1 MSRDQ
6 TTFFGPNEVGRALMR
21 ITRFIN
27 LTLKSVLHFHP
38 DNYNVS
44 NIKPTRD
51 CLIMYQPTNQRK
63 PVCFSQSRKNNSFI
77 HEKIN
82 TSFVLRL
89 PLHRKRPLSRQ
100 RCRGGD
106 TCLGQ
111 KRVTFGAKPA
121 ATITRRSSLRQ
132 NLKKKNEKGVCT
144 VHQPRTAPHQREVTH
159 HHSMLVHGNLKLP

>member
-1 MSRDQ
+1 MTLQGSQLAMSRDQ

-27 LTLKSVLHFHP
+27 PTLKSVLHFHP

-132 NLKKKNEKGVCT
+132 N
-144 VHQPRTAPHQREVTH
+144 
-159 HHSMLVHGNLKLP
+159 